1 MPVGVGIMVTHD
13 PLHGSGRAALPH
25 PALALGSDAMTAR
38 CCPTYSLQRTARTL
52 PALSPR
58 CVLLAQVPLGQSP
71 SLHRLR
77 RRLPGLVRRLH
88 RYYET
93 VRLPGFVHRR
103 RASLDFPTRP
113 AASSATGEPRTSRF
127 SCEVFPYV
135 HGVCDRAGP
144 VRISRYRC
152 AQWCLPTIPTASA
165 SRTKLLS
172 RLNTRPAR
180 APVNAS
186 AIPSRESPHDSGP
199 LWVASPSTYDSFI
212 HHTPPVYPGAF
223 RDQREATCPERL
235 SIKRIASR

>member
-1 MPVGVGIMVTHD
+1 MTPSTD
-13 PLHGSGRAALPH
+13 PDVRNYRIRLLPQVMTRGGAAAWPPH
-25 PALALGSDAMTAR
+25 VLAPALWTRRSGTESGAR
-38 CCPTYSLQRTARTL
+38 FAGR
-52 PALSPR
+52 
-58 CVLLAQVPLGQSP
+58 VPLGQSP

-180 APVNAS
+180 TPVNAS
-186 AIPSRESPHDSGP
+186 AIPLRRSPHDSGP

-212 HHTPPVYPGAF
+212 HYTSPVYPGAF
-223 RDQREATCPERL
+223 RDQREAICLTTTWP
-235 SIKRIASR
+235 KR